1 MLLVSEQ
8 KGIYTVGFLIDN
20 LSTSF
25 FIYRQFTPGNTI
37 ITYHNAL
44 FLSPKNF
51 VQALFSVSLAEKL
64 KTMLMQNFGVANKER
79 YGMLWYFLEWSIINE
94 RVSVMVCHLNFC
106 RTLVFSLPADWSTFL
121 RSFRDNALKF
131 TQCFINEKL
140 EPVP

>member
-1 MLLVSEQ
+1 M
-8 KGIYTVGFLIDN
+8 GFLIDT

-25 FIYRQFTPGNTI
+25 FTYRQFTPENT

-44 FLSPKNF
+44 LLLPQNF

-94 RVSVMVCHLNFC
+94 RVSVMVFHLNFC
-106 RTLVFSLPADWSTFL
+106 RTLVFSLLAD
-121 RSFRDNALKF
+121 
-131 TQCFINEKL
+131 
-140 EPVP
+140 

>member
-1 MLLVSEQ
+1 M
-8 KGIYTVGFLIDN
+8 GFLIDT

-25 FIYRQFTPGNTI
+25 FTYRQFTPENT

-44 FLSPKNF
+44 LLLPQNF

-94 RVSVMVCHLNFC
+94 RVSVMVFHLNVC
-106 RTLVFSLPADWSTFL
+106 PTLVFSLLGD
-121 RSFRDNALKF
+121 
-131 TQCFINEKL
+131 
-140 EPVP
+140 

>member
-25 FIYRQFTPGNTI
+25 FTYRQFTSENT

-44 FLSPKNF
+44 FLSPQNF
-51 VQALFSVSLAEKL
+51 VQAEKL
-64 KTMLMQNFGVANKER
+64 KTMPVRNFGVAKKER

-94 RVSVMVCHLNFC
+94 RVSVMVFHLNFC
-106 RTLVFSLPADWSTFL
+106 LTLVFSLLGD
-121 RSFRDNALKF
+121 
-131 TQCFINEKL
+131 
-140 EPVP
+140 